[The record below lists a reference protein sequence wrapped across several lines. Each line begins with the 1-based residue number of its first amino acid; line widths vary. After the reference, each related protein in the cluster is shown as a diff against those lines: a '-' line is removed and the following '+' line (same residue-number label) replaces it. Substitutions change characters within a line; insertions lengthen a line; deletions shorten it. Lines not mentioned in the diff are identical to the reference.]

1 MLSQDRVYLENAL
14 SSFIETSIHR
24 VAHSG
29 DMQYTYRITAAEVKD
44 ATDRQ
49 RLHESII
56 ADYLQFFANHHVDA
70 AYDADFASFSITVD
84 LNRCVL
90 SPAQAKFLSTAME
103 TFRVE
108 NT

>member
-1 MLSQDRVYLENAL
+1 MQSQDLVFLENAL
-14 SSFIETSIHR
+14 SSFIETAIHR

-29 DMQYTYRITAAEVKD
+29 DMQYSYRITAAEVKE

-49 RLHESII
+49 RLHEAII
-56 ADYLQFFANHHVDA
+56 SEYQQFFANHHVGA
-70 AYDADFASFSITVD
+70 AYDAGFASFSITID

-103 TFRVE
+103 TFRAE